1 MSASH
6 PSIFELRHF
15 AVTGELD
22 ERHVPHVSGCTGCS
36 GRLQRLARTELT
48 ARGFG
53 FEAAAA
59 RPTLSAAMP
68 AFLAVAA
75 TMLVLAVVRPVVT
88 HGLPF
93 SSSDLTSVDPE
104 GVHGIPSERLIVQ
117 APAWGDGG
125 SAPGSE

>member
-1 MSASH
+1 MSH
-6 PSIFELRHF
+6 PSVFELRRF

-22 ERHVPHVSGCTGCS
+22 ERHVPHVSGCAGCS
-36 GRLQRLARTELT
+36 ERLQRLARSEL
-48 ARGFG
+48 AHRGVG
-53 FEAAAA
+53 FEMALP
-59 RPTLSAAMP
+59 RPGLAAAMP

-93 SSSDLTSVDPE
+93 SSSDSSSVEPE
-104 GVHGIPSERLIVQ
+104 GVHGIPSDRLVER
-117 APAWGDGG
+117 APAWVDGG